1 LKKVD
6 KTQIRD
12 RSAAMVPGSIDT
24 GPHGS
29 GLPPAGVSSP
39 TVGGGGLADALAVAL
54 NKRKQKV
61 SASGKPFR
69 IHIACHQMWSLT
81 SYDR

>member
-1 LKKVD
+1 
-6 KTQIRD
+6 
-12 RSAAMVPGSIDT
+12 MVPGSTDT

-39 TVGGGGLADALAVAL
+39 TGGGGGLADALAVAL

-61 SASGKPFR
+61 SASGKQIWNPSYEWR
-69 IHIACHQMWSLT
+69 LT
-81 SYDR
+81 FYYR

>member
-1 LKKVD
+1 
-6 KTQIRD
+6 
-12 RSAAMVPGSIDT
+12 MVPGGPDT

-39 TVGGGGLADALAVAL
+39 TSGGGGLADALAVAL

-61 SASGKPFR
+61 SASGKYIQSQTMSKR
-69 IHIACHQMWSLT
+69 ESVTNVLQ
-81 SYDR
+81 